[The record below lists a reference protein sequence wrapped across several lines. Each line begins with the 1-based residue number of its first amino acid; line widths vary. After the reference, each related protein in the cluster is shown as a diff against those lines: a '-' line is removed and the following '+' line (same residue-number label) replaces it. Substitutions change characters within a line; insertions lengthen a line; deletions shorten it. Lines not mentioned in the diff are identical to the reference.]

1 VIASALRASSR
12 GVEAFRETETHDMKH
27 HFRTLACSAALL
39 AALGVVACGGKQTMA
54 SKSAAAYDEAKKKGI
69 PIEAGEHGGHSV
81 EPAGAATTSTETAAM
96 PGMDHGAMPGMDH
109 STMAGMQQGASGS
122 STHDMAGMDH
132 SAMTGMDHSKMPGM
146 KHGAT
151 GSGAHDMAGM
161 AGMDHSKMPGMQHGS
176 AAAGAHDMAGMNP
189 SAMPGMEHGSMP
201 GMQHGSRTAAPIAI
215 APPTSNAAIAQTQ
228 PEATLRPDEFDAPA
242 PTAIEEAAKAA
253 SGMSHSMENMTPNS
267 PAPSRHEHPP
277 QPKPKPPSDQ
287 HHHGS
292 AEAS

>member
-27 HFRTLACSAALL
+27 HIRTLACGAALL
-39 AALGVVACGGKQTMA
+39 AAIGVVACGGKQTMA

-69 PIEAGEHGGHSV
+69 PIEAGEHGGHSA

-109 STMAGMQQGASGS
+109 SA
-122 STHDMAGMDH
+122 
-132 SAMTGMDHSKMPGM
+132 
-146 KHGAT
+146 
-151 GSGAHDMAGM
+151 M

-176 AAAGAHDMAGMNP
+176 AAAGSHEMPGMNH

-201 GMQHGSRTAAPIAI
+201 SMQHGSQAAAPIAI
-215 APPTSNAAIAQTQ
+215 APPTSNAAIAETQ
-228 PEATLRPDEFDAPA
+228 PAVTLRPDEFDVPA

-253 SGMSHSMENMTPNS
+253 SGMNHSMENMTPKS
-267 PAPSRHEHPP
+267 PVPPQHEHPP
-277 QPKPKPPSDQ
+277 QPPTEHHQ
-287 HHHGS
+287 HGDGES
-292 AEAS
+292 S